1 MRDIRN
7 ILNIGAGDIIGNT
20 VSAGFWI
27 YLAILITP
35 ENFGELHFF
44 ISVVAI
50 TSYLVLIG
58 TQNTITVY
66 VAKKIP
72 IQSTFNFIS
81 LIGAL
86 IAFLILLFIFKRPD
100 MGFLVFGYV
109 INNLVISHLLGNKE
123 YKNYSKYV
131 LIQKTLTPLL
141 GLGFFFMFG
150 IDYVIFGLALSYV
163 AYSFKIFEMFKEIK
177 IDFSLLYNRKAFII
191 NNYFISLTGTLQ
203 GQIDKIIVMPILG
216 SALLGNYSL
225 SLQIISIMMIFSSVI
240 FKYLV
245 PQEASGRDTKFVKKI
260 LIISGFSLTLI
271 GFLIVPIVLPEIF
284 PEYNE
289 SIEAIKIMSLSLLPM
304 SITKIFD
311 SKFLSL
317 EKNHHILIST
327 SISLIVL
334 ILTMILFGTWYGIS
348 GIASSFVL
356 AMIIQAVYYFIID
369 KWKYDD
375 IKTF

>member
-369 KWKYDD
+369 KWKYDG

>member
-141 GLGFFFMFG
+141 GLGLFFMFG

-369 KWKYDD
+369 KWKYDG